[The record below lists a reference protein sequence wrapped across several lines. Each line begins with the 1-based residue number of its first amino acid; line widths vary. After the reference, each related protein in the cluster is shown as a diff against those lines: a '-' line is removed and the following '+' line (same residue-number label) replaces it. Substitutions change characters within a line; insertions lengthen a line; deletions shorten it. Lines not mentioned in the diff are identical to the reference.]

1 MNSFDNA
8 LGAFDST
15 SRDLRQRTLTGLAF
29 RRLLRHRLA
38 LVGVGVIALL
48 IFAAVMSPWLAP
60 YDPVEMDPG
69 NALQAPTR
77 EHVMGTDEYGRDLF
91 SRVVFGS
98 RTSLAVG
105 IISVSIALSLGTA
118 LGLVSGYYLG
128 LLDTVISRAMDLL
141 YAFPPLLLT
150 LLIIAIMG
158 TGIDKA
164 MIALGIIY
172 TPAFARVC
180 RGSVLTERGKVY
192 VEAAQMVGA
201 SNFRVIRTHILP
213 NVLAPTI
220 VNATL
225 FMSHAI
231 LIEAALSYL
240 GLGTQ
245 PPMPSW
251 GMMLK
256 QGRDVM
262 QLSPWPSLWP
272 GLAIMTVVLAF
283 NVFGDGLR
291 DALDPKL
298 IGK

>member
-1 MNSFDNA
+1 
-8 LGAFDST
+8 
-15 SRDLRQRTLTGLAF
+15 
-29 RRLLRHRLA
+29 
-38 LVGVGVIALL
+38 
-48 IFAAVMSPWLAP
+48 
-60 YDPVEMDPG
+60 
-69 NALQAPTR
+69 
-77 EHVMGTDEYGRDLF
+77 MGTDEYGRDLL
-91 SRVVFGS
+91 SRVIFGS

-105 IISVSIALSLGTA
+105 IISVSIALCAGTV

-158 TGIDKA
+158 TGIEKA
-164 MIALGIIY
+164 MIALGVIY

-180 RGSVLTERGKVY
+180 RGAVLTERGKVY
-192 VEAAQMVGA
+192 VEAARMVGA
-201 SNFRVIRTHILP
+201 SNFRVIRRHILP
-213 NVLAPTI
+213 NVLGPII

-262 QLSPWPSLWP
+262 RASPWPSVWP
-272 GLAIMTVVLAF
+272 GLAIMMVVLAF
-283 NVFGDGLR
+283 NVVGDGLR